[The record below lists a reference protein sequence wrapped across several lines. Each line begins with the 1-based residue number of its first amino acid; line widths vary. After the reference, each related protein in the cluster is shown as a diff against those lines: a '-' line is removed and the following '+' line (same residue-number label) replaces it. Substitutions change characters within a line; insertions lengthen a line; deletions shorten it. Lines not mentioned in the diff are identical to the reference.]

1 MSEDFIVGDVSN
13 MLTVDSRIKSFQR
26 TSIVDGK
33 KFRWR
38 YTLIP
43 YESMARLGFFYCP
56 SRDSTTGIV
65 YKDAV
70 GCIYCRRVT
79 HDLKDCRSKR
89 KDVVE
94 TLMSVL
100 RQHWET
106 HEPRCLYSYMK
117 WKILQGFNG
126 DWNEDEWFRNPLDAR
141 IKRLFAFTYENN
153 WPHSNDVNLNSQ
165 RMADAGLVRYDNSF
179 TGFEE
184 LMSEKDTDACYCI
197 YCKQILGH
205 WQLDDDPLKE
215 HFKASQGGQC
225 FFFSKID
232 GDLVESIRETVE
244 IPQEHHTND
253 EDDRSDAHSSPQ
265 VSSSPMRKKRKLK
278 RNNTQLISDDSD
290 PSFHLD
296 EAKDLVLNFRAHRE
310 RINELGRKNPILD
323 DSKDEFSFSTHG
335 NNAFEIPSPSSKTL
349 ARPDTIVE
357 NTSRPGSSSAMLPTQ
372 NKVSRGDLR
381 SIPIDAEL
389 SSNSSSL
396 SGPIPAPPAQLDNQR
411 SIAFESRNLS
421 PLQRKIC

>member
-1 MSEDFIVGDVSN
+1 MSEGFIVGDVSN
-13 MLTVDSRIKSFQR
+13 MLTVESRIKSFQR

-56 SRDSTTGIV
+56 SRDPVTGII

-70 GCIYCRRVT
+70 GCIYCRRIT
-79 HDLKDCRSKR
+79 YDLKDCRSKR

-100 RQHWET
+100 KQHWET

-126 DWNEDEWFRNPLDAR
+126 DWNEDEWFCNPLDAKIR
-141 IKRLFAFTYENN
+141 CLFAFTYENN
-153 WPHSNDVNLNSQ
+153 WPYADSLNLSAQN
-165 RMADAGLVRYDNSF
+165 MAEAGLVRYDNSF

-184 LMSEKDTDACYCI
+184 LMGETDTDACYCI

-205 WQLDDDPLKE
+205 WQQNDNPLKE
-215 HFKASQGGQC
+215 HFKASRGGQC
-225 FFFSKID
+225 FFFLKLD
-232 GDLVESIRETVE
+232 RGLVESIRDT
-244 IPQEHHTND
+244 IDISQEHNTND
-253 EDDRSDAHSSPQ
+253 GGEQLATYSSPQ
-265 VSSSPMRKKRKLK
+265 MGSSPLRKKRKLK

-290 PSFHLD
+290 PSFRLD
-296 EAKDLVLNFRAHRE
+296 EAKDLVLDFKAHRE

-335 NNAFEIPSPSSKTL
+335 NSAFEIPSPSTKNL
-349 ARPDTIVE
+349 QRPDTIVE
-357 NTSRPGSSSAMLPTQ
+357 NTSRSANSSAIFPVENKESEHKEPRRDLGNIPT
-372 NKVSRGDLR
+372 
-381 SIPIDAEL
+381 DAEL
-389 SSNSSSL
+389 SSDLSSTSDSTSAL
-396 SGPIPAPPAQLDNQR
+396 PTRLEN
-411 SIAFESRNLS
+411 RNLS

>member
-13 MLTVDSRIKSFQR
+13 MLTVDSRIKSFQK
-26 TSIVDGK
+26 TSIVEGK

-43 YESMARLGFFYCP
+43 YQSMAKLGFFYCP
-56 SRDSTTGIV
+56 SRDSRTGIV

-106 HEPRCLYSYMK
+106 HEPVCLYSYMK
-117 WKILQGFNG
+117 WKVLQGNSG
-126 DWNEDEWFRNPLDAR
+126 DWNEDEWFCNPLDSK
-141 IKRLFAFTYENN
+141 IKDLFAFTYENN
-153 WPHSNDVNLNSQ
+153 WPHDKDLNLSPQ
-165 RMADAGLVRYDNSF
+165 RMAEAGLVRYDNSF

-184 LMSEKDTDACYCI
+184 VMSENDTDACYCI

-215 HFKASQGGQC
+215 HFKASRGGKC

-232 GDLVESIRETVE
+232 SGLVESIRDAVDAL
-244 IPQEHHTND
+244 QESNTN
-253 EDDRSDAHSSPQ
+253 EENNQSMAFSSPE
-265 VSSSPMRKKRKLK
+265 VDSPPLKKKRKLK
-278 RNNTQLISDDSD
+278 RNTTQLISDDSD
-290 PSFHLD
+290 PSFRLD
-296 EAKDLVLNFRAHRE
+296 EAKDPVLNFRAHRE
-310 RINELGRKNPILD
+310 RVNELGRKNVILD

-335 NNAFEIPSPSSKTL
+335 NSAFEIPLPSSKL
-349 ARPDTIVE
+349 LQRPDTIAE
-357 NTSRPGSSSAMLPTQ
+357 SKSRPGSSSAFFQAQ
-372 NKVSRGDLR
+372 NKESRVDLR
-381 SIPIDAEL
+381 DIPIDAEL
-389 SSNSSSL
+389 SSDSSFEPD
-396 SGPIPAPPAQLDNQR
+396 PIPAQPTHVDNPR
-411 SIAFESRNLS
+411 PLVLENRNLS

>member
-56 SRDSTTGIV
+56 SKDSTTGAI

-126 DWNEDEWFRNPLDAR
+126 DWNEDEWFCNPLDPK
-141 IKRLFAFTYENN
+141 IKHLFAFTYENN
-153 WPHSNDVNLNSQ
+153 WPHTNELNLNSQ
-165 RMADAGLVRYDNSF
+165 RMANAGLVRYDNSF

-184 LMSEKDTDACYCI
+184 LMSENDTDACYCI

-215 HFKASQGGQC
+215 HYKASRGGQC

-232 GDLVESIRETVE
+232 RGLVESIRDTVE
-244 IPQEHHTND
+244 ISQEHNTN
-253 EDDRSDAHSSPQ
+253 EGDDQSVAYSSPQ
-265 VSSSPMRKKRKLK
+265 AGSSPLRKKRKLK

-290 PSFHLD
+290 PSYHLD

-310 RINELGRKNPILD
+310 RVNELGRKNPILD

-335 NNAFEIPSPSSKTL
+335 NSTFEIPPPSSKIIQ
-349 ARPDTIVE
+349 RPDTIVE
-357 NTSRPGSSSAMLPTQ
+357 NTSRAGSSFVMFPAQSNVPRA
-372 NKVSRGDLR
+372 DLR
-381 SIPIDAEL
+381 NIPMDAEL
-389 SSNSSSL
+389 SSNSSS
-396 SGPIPAPPAQLDNQR
+396 SSDHIPVPPVQLNHQR
-411 SIAFESRNLS
+411 SIALENRNLS